1 MFPANLS
8 WMEQTEVIGTRKW
21 GQVLSEDSMIERKKE
36 KKKQLETM
44 AHVYV
49 ELQYFG
55 CY

>member
-36 KKKQLETM
+36 KNRATDNGPRLS
-44 AHVYV
+44 
-49 ELQYFG
+49 
-55 CY
+55 